1 MKAEIIAVGSEL
13 LLGEIANTNAQ
24 YLSEWLATC
33 GIDVHYHTVVGDNRE
48 RMVEVVTRAQERAEL
63 IVITGGLGPTEDD
76 LTKEVVADLLGRG
89 LHVDQPA
96 YDRIEAFLK
105 TRERVMTDNERKQAL
120 VIEGADVLTNEA
132 GLAPG
137 MSLHADKHQY
147 ILLPG
152 VPREMKRIIAD
163 HFEHLLGKETIKS
176 RTLRFFGIGES
187 ALNDRLADL
196 IRTARNPS
204 IAPYAELA
212 EVRLRL
218 TAKAFDEREALEMLD
233 TLERQVLDEVGTH
246 FYGYGDASLPAV
258 VLDRCRK
265 AGLTLAAAESL
276 TGGAFASGLTDI
288 AGASDVFG
296 GGAVVYADAAKVN
309 VLGVE
314 QALLDEQTAVSR
326 DVAIAMAEGARAL
339 YETDLAIALTGEAG
353 PTSNSGQAVGTV
365 YCALAQASGTQVL
378 ELTYPAFDRGMI
390 RLRSVKD
397 AYFML
402 LKNIGHSDVMEES

>member
-33 GIDVHYHTVVGDNRE
+33 GIDVYYHTVVGDNRE
-48 RMVEVVTRAQERAEL
+48 RMTDVIRRAQGRVDL
-63 IVITGGLGPTEDD
+63 LVITGGLGPTEDD
-76 LTKEVVADLLGRG
+76 LTKEVVAELLERS
-89 LHVDQPA
+89 LQIDQPA

-105 TRERVMTDNERKQAL
+105 TRGRTMTNNEKKQAL
-120 VIEGADVLTNEA
+120 IIEGADVLTNNA

-137 MSLHADKHQY
+137 MSVHTSDHQY

-163 HFEHLLGKETIKS
+163 HFDHLLGKETIKS

-204 IAPYAELA
+204 VAPYAELA

-218 TAKAFDEREALEMLD
+218 TAKALDEQTALEMLD
-233 TLERQVLDEVGTH
+233 RLERQIRDEVGTY
-246 FYGYGDASLPAV
+246 FYGYGETSLPEV
-258 VLDRCRK
+258 VLDDCRK
-265 AGLTLAAAESL
+265 AGLTLSAAESL

-288 AGASDVFG
+288 KGASDVFRG
-296 GGAVVYADAAKVN
+296 SAVVYSDVAKVN
-309 VLGVE
+309 VLGVA
-314 QALLDEQTAVSR
+314 QTLLDQQTAVSR
-326 DVAIAMAEGARAL
+326 EVAIAMAEGARAL
-339 YETDLAIALTGEAG
+339 YQTDLAIALTGEAG
-353 PTSNSGQAVGTV
+353 PTSNSGQTVGTV
-365 YCALAQASGTQVL
+365 YCALAQASGTEVL

-402 LKNIGHSDVMEES
+402 IKNINHSDKRIQK

>member
-33 GIDVHYHTVVGDNRE
+33 GIDVYYHTVVGDNRE
-48 RMVEVVTRAQERAEL
+48 RMTDVIRRAQGRVDL
-63 IVITGGLGPTEDD
+63 LVITGGLGPTEDD
-76 LTKEVVADLLGRG
+76 LTKEVVAELLERS
-89 LHVDQPA
+89 LQIDQPA

-105 TRERVMTDNERKQAL
+105 TRGRTMTNNEKKQAL
-120 VIEGADVLTNEA
+120 IIEGADVLTNNA

-137 MSLHADKHQY
+137 MSVHTSDHQY

-163 HFEHLLGKETIKS
+163 HFDHLLGKETIKS

-204 IAPYAELA
+204 VAPYAELA

-218 TAKAFDEREALEMLD
+218 TAKALDEQTALEMLD
-233 TLERQVLDEVGTH
+233 RLERQIRDEVGTY
-246 FYGYGDASLPAV
+246 FYGYGETSLPEV
-258 VLDRCRK
+258 VLDDCLK
-265 AGLTLAAAESL
+265 AGLTLSAAESL

-288 AGASDVFG
+288 KGASDVFRG
-296 GGAVVYADAAKVN
+296 SAVVYSDVAKVN
-309 VLGVE
+309 VLGVA
-314 QALLDEQTAVSR
+314 QTLLDQQTAVSR
-326 DVAIAMAEGARAL
+326 EVAIAMAEGARAL
-339 YETDLAIALTGEAG
+339 YQTDLAIALTGEAG
-353 PTSNSGQAVGTV
+353 PTSNSGQTVGTV
-365 YCALAQASGTQVL
+365 YCALAQASGTEVL

-402 LKNIGHSDVMEES
+402 IKNINHSDKRIQK

>member
-33 GIDVHYHTVVGDNRE
+33 GIDVYYHTVVGDNRE
-48 RMVEVVTRAQERAEL
+48 RMTDVIRRAQGRVDL
-63 IVITGGLGPTEDD
+63 LVITGGLGPTEDD
-76 LTKEVVADLLGRG
+76 LTKEVVAELLERS
-89 LHVDQPA
+89 LQIDQPA

-105 TRERVMTDNERKQAL
+105 TRGRTMTNNEKKQAL
-120 VIEGADVLTNEA
+120 IIEGADVLTNNA

-137 MSLHADKHQY
+137 MSVHTSDHQY

-163 HFEHLLGKETIKS
+163 HFDHLLGKETIKS

-204 IAPYAELA
+204 VAPYAELA

-218 TAKAFDEREALEMLD
+218 TAKALDEQTALEMLD
-233 TLERQVLDEVGTH
+233 RLERQIRDEVGTY
-246 FYGYGDASLPAV
+246 FYGYGETSLPEV
-258 VLDRCRK
+258 VLDDCRK
-265 AGLTLAAAESL
+265 AGLTLSAAESL

-288 AGASDVFG
+288 KGASDVFRG
-296 GGAVVYADAAKVN
+296 SAVVYSDVAKIN
-309 VLGVE
+309 VLGVA
-314 QALLDEQTAVSR
+314 QTLLDQQTAVSR
-326 DVAIAMAEGARAL
+326 EVAIAMAEGARAL
-339 YETDLAIALTGEAG
+339 YQTDLAIALTGEAG
-353 PTSNSGQAVGTV
+353 PTSNSGQTVGTV
-365 YCALAQASGTQVL
+365 YCALAQASGTEVL

-402 LKNIGHSDVMEES
+402 IKNINHSDKRIQK

>member
-48 RMVEVVTRAQERAEL
+48 RMTDVIRRAQGRVDL
-63 IVITGGLGPTEDD
+63 LVITGGLGPTEDD
-76 LTKEVVADLLGRG
+76 LTKEVVAELLERS
-89 LHVDQPA
+89 LQVDQPA

-105 TRERVMTDNERKQAL
+105 TRGRTMTNNEKKQAL
-120 VIEGADVLTNEA
+120 IIEGADVLTNNA

-137 MSLHADKHQY
+137 MSVHTSAHQY

-163 HFEHLLGKETIKS
+163 HFDHLLGKETIKS

-187 ALNDRLADL
+187 ALNDQLADL

-204 IAPYAELA
+204 VAPYAELA
-212 EVRLRL
+212 EVRLRV
-218 TAKAFDEREALEMLD
+218 TAKALDEQTALEMLD
-233 TLERQVLDEVGTH
+233 RIERQIRDEVGTY
-246 FYGYGDASLPAV
+246 FYGYGETSLPEV
-258 VLDRCRK
+258 VLDDCRK
-265 AGLTLAAAESL
+265 AGLTLSVAESL

-288 AGASDVFG
+288 KGASDVFRG
-296 GGAVVYADAAKVN
+296 SAVVYSDVAKVN
-309 VLGVE
+309 VLGVA
-314 QALLDEQTAVSR
+314 QTLLDQQTAVSR
-326 DVAIAMAEGARAL
+326 EVAIAMAEGARAL
-339 YETDLAIALTGEAG
+339 YQTDLAMALTGEAG

-365 YCALAQASGTQVL
+365 YCALAQASGTEVL

-402 LKNIGHSDVMEES
+402 IKNINHSDKRGQK